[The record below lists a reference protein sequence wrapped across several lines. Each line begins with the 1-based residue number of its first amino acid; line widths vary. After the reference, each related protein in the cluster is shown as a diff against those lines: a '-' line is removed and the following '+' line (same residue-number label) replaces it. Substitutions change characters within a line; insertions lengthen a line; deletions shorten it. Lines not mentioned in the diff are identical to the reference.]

1 MDNALAIVHYCHKDA
16 TQERDADRVSQWPMA
31 HNTGLLPEVAGLQQ
45 ECDNTSSNGTDADK
59 HSVGTTKEWLWG
71 RGRCSRI
78 EAGGRV
84 VASGA
89 NKLKVG
95 AGKTG
100 GVRAVDVDGA
110 VSKEASQTGLG
121 RHVKVRI
128 SRESC
133 VNVLI
138 ENGYFMGT
146 GALTERRM
154 GSQ

>member
-1 MDNALAIVHYCHKDA
+1 M
-16 TQERDADRVSQWPMA
+16 
-31 HNTGLLPEVAGLQQ
+31 
-45 ECDNTSSNGTDADK
+45 
-59 HSVGTTKEWLWG
+59 
-71 RGRCSRI
+71 
-78 EAGGRV
+78 
-84 VASGA
+84 
-89 NKLKVG
+89 
-95 AGKTG
+95 
-100 GVRAVDVDGA
+100 DVDRA

-121 RHVKVRI
+121 RHVEVRI